1 MTGAGQPSRPSLF
14 RDRAAGEHARVTF
27 LELFFDLIFVFA
39 VTQLSDELRAHFSA
53 QGVLETA
60 MLMLA
65 VWWVWIFT
73 AWVTNWLEPNRTPV
87 RLMMLA
93 LMFVG
98 LAFSSALPEAFGH
111 RGWIFAVAYASMQI
125 GRTLFMLRAIPPEN
139 VSLTRNFQRVL
150 VWLTASAVF
159 WLVGGAFSETARLA
173 LWGIALA
180 IEYVG
185 PAVLFWVP
193 TMGRSNVDDWNVE
206 GGHLAERAGL
216 FIIIA
221 LGESILVIGHT
232 FAEAR
237 WTAARLLAFAFEF
250 ISSVAMWWL
259 YFDRSA
265 DLGAAQIRLAANPGR
280 LARLAYTY
288 LHLPMVAGIVLFA
301 TGNEMA
307 LATPGDPSDMKT
319 TVAVVGG
326 AMVYLIGVSLFK
338 HAVRGWYQLSHLAGV
353 ALLGG
358 LWFLALKLPAL
369 GLTGLGCL
377 VLVLVAVWEARH
389 LPRDESPSTPS

>member
-1 MTGAGQPSRPSLF
+1 VTPRPSLF
-14 RDRAAGEHARVTF
+14 RDRTGDEHSRVTF
-27 LELFFDLIFVFA
+27 LELFFDLVFVFA
-39 VTQLSDELRAHFSA
+39 VTQLSHELRMHFSA
-53 QGVLETA
+53 LGVLETA

-87 RLMMLA
+87 RLMLLG

-111 RGWIFAVAYASMQI
+111 RGWIFALAYASMQI

-139 VSLTRNFQRVL
+139 ASLARNFRRIL
-150 VWLTASAVF
+150 VWLTTSAVF
-159 WLVGGAFSETARLA
+159 WLLGGTVPDEARLV
-173 LWGIALA
+173 LWGIALV
-180 IEYVG
+180 IEYLG
-185 PAVLFWVP
+185 PAVGFWVP
-193 TMGRSNVDDWNVE
+193 AMGRSSVDDWNVE

-237 WTAARLLAFAFEF
+237 WTAARLTAFAFEF

-259 YFDRSA
+259 YFDRSS
-265 DLGAAQIRLAANPGR
+265 DLGAAQIRQAPNPGR
-280 LARLAYTY
+280 LGRLAYTY

-301 TGNEMA
+301 TGNELA
-307 LATPGDPSDMKT
+307 LATPGDPADMKT
-319 TVAVVGG
+319 TVGVVGG
-326 AMVYLIGVSLFK
+326 AMIYLIGVGLFK
-338 HAVRGWYQLSHLAGV
+338 QAVRGWYQPSHIAGIT
-353 ALLGG
+353 ALGG
-358 LWFLALKLPAL
+358 LWFVALKLPAL
-369 GLTGLGCL
+369 ALTAAGCL
-377 VLVLVAVWEARH
+377 VLVLVAVWEARK
-389 LPRDESPSTPS
+389 LPARETPPTTG